1 MNPAVEYVSARVRR
15 KIQKSKNWEKLWKLR
30 PKSEAK
36 IGMLKTWKIIQKVI
50 QNGAKFHETTIQK
63 SITKFDAKKGSAG
76 VGGIR
81 AAVPQEHL
89 QINKI
94 TCR

>member
-1 MNPAVEYVSARVRR
+1 MKNNLQKTHS
-15 KIQKSKNWEKLWKLR
+15 KIGLRSGMKKLWKNL
-30 PKSEAK
+30 
-36 IGMLKTWKIIQKVI
+36 QKVI
-50 QNGAKFHETTIQK
+50 KKGTQIHEKNIPK

>member
-1 MNPAVEYVSARVRR
+1 
-15 KIQKSKNWEKLWKLR
+15 
-30 PKSEAK
+30 
-36 IGMLKTWKIIQKVI
+36 MLKTWNIIQQVI
-50 QNGAKFHETTIQK
+50 QNGAKIHEHTIKK

-81 AAVPQEHL
+81 AAVPQEQL
-89 QINKI
+89 QINNI

>member
-1 MNPAVEYVSARVRR
+1 MKEIKKGEKNKKTFQQSLKYVPKKWL
-15 KIQKSKNWEKLWKLR
+15 KIH
-30 PKSEAK
+30 
-36 IGMLKTWKIIQKVI
+36 WKIIRKVI
-50 QNGAKFHETTIQK
+50 QNGAKIHEKNIPK
-63 SITKFDAKKGSAG
+63 SMSKFDAKKGSAG

>member
-1 MNPAVEYVSARVRR
+1 MA
-15 KIQKSKNWEKLWKLR
+15 KTKNELEHVVQT
-30 PKSEAK
+30 S
-36 IGMLKTWKIIQKVI
+36 
-50 QNGAKFHETTIQK
+50 TIQPQMEPTSINKTIPK

>member
-1 MNPAVEYVSARVRR
+1 
-15 KIQKSKNWEKLWKLR
+15 
-30 PKSEAK
+30 
-36 IGMLKTWKIIQKVI
+36 MLKTWKAIQKVI
-50 QNGAKFHETTIQK
+50 QNGAKIHENTIKK